1 MSERVIQAVADNPRI
16 MPSFHIPFQSG
27 DNEILNMMRR
37 GYSREKYLHIVNNI
51 RRILPDAAITADCI
65 VGFPGETDEQYENS
79 MNLLREVI
87 FPNLVFFL
95 SLSEKLFLSVSQVKF
110 ETVYTAAYS
119 PRPATPAAIWTNQVA
134 DEIKQKRLQ
143 QMNELLKEHALER
156 TQRFL
161 GRIQPVLIEDI
172 NVKKPSQIL
181 GRNPHSRLVCLN
193 GNYQEL
199 RGKIVNV
206 KMIEAKPYY
215 LIGELCDTGDGFS

>member
-215 LIGELCDTGDGFS
+215 LVGELCDTGDGFS

>member
-79 MNLLREVI
+79 MNLLREV
-87 FPNLVFFL
+87 FFSVL
-95 SLSEKLFLSVSQVKF
+95 YLKPFYYFLFSMFQVKF

-134 DEIKQKRLQ
+134 DEVKQKRLQ

-161 GRIQPVLIEDI
+161 GRVQPVLIEDI

-215 LIGELCDTGDGFS
+215 LVGELCETGGGL